1 MFGGLAHISMVSAVP
16 KGDSMSIK
24 RRLPILCAAATAATA
39 ALLVGSPAAVAAP
52 TVPGGTLTVTCPGM
66 APFEIVTTPS
76 SDAADFPP
84 AFTAAT
90 HAVFVPYQLS
100 GTIVSS
106 EGTFTFND
114 VKKAPLP
121 ADAITCTFEGTF
133 GEGEFMVTI
142 TGTAVVVQRG
152 APE

>member
-1 MFGGLAHISMVSAVP
+1 
-16 KGDSMSIK
+16 MSIK

>member
-1 MFGGLAHISMVSAVP
+1 
-16 KGDSMSIK
+16 
-24 RRLPILCAAATAATA
+24 
-39 ALLVGSPAAVAAP
+39 
-52 TVPGGTLTVTCPGM
+52 LTITCPGLGTFD
-66 APFEIVTTPS
+66 AVTPPTGQGAS
-76 SDAADFPP
+76 FSP

-90 HAVFVPYQLS
+90 HQVFIPYQVS
-100 GTIVSS
+100 GTVVTS

-114 VKKAPLP
+114 VKAAPIP

-133 GEGEFMVTI
+133 GEGDFMVTI